1 MKKIL
6 VTGGLGFI
14 GFHFVK
20 QLAEKNRYEIVVA
33 DNREYFFEKGREN
46 YRYYLA
52 LREKELARLHIPVTV
67 VPLHQSDEIKKIYHD
82 HSPDIVVHFA
92 GLPVAGIADYFPE
105 LARTHIFDTTFH
117 LLDIFA
123 DKRPEQFIYIS
134 SSMVYGDFPKDKRGA
149 IVPPAEDFPCMP
161 TDIYGSLKLC
171 CENMVRAFHLR
182 KKLTYTIIRPSAVYG
197 FTDCNFRV
205 TELFAARALTGQPLL
220 LDNGGRHL
228 LDFTWVGDLAKGIGL
243 AVENESAL
251 NETFNMSC
259 GQGRS
264 IAELAAI
271 IASEVPGTIIKE
283 TSCKP
288 FRPNRGAMNISK
300 AKLKL
305 GFSPEYPLERGMK
318 EYTAAMKEHLPHLH
332 YPEKYY

>member
-20 QLAEKNRYEIVVA
+20 HLAQTNRYELAVA
-33 DNREYFFEKGREN
+33 DNREYFFEKGITN

-52 LREKELARLHIPVTV
+52 LREAELTRLNIPVYS
-67 VPLHQSDEIKKIYHD
+67 VPLHQPEEMKRTYYEI
-82 HSPDIVVHFA
+82 SPDIVVHFA
-92 GLPVAGIADYFPE
+92 GLPVAGVADYFPE

-117 LLDIFA
+117 LLDIFSE
-123 DKRPEQFIYIS
+123 KRPEQFVYIS
-134 SSMVYGDFPKDKRGA
+134 SSMVYGDFPKDRSGNM
-149 IVPPAEDFPCMP
+149 IPPSEDFPCMP

-205 TELFAARALTGQPLL
+205 TELFAARALSGKPLL

-228 LDFTWVGDLAKGIGL
+228 LDFTCVTDLVKGIAL
-243 AVENESAL
+243 TLENDYAV
-251 NETFNMSC
+251 NETFNLSA

-271 IASEVPGTIIKE
+271 ISREIPE
-283 TSCKP
+283 TVIEETPCKP

-305 GFSPEYPLERGMK
+305 GYSPVYTLEKGMK
-318 EYTAAMKEHLPHLH
+318 EYLAQMKEHLPNLS